1 MDEFNFLETFE
12 LLYSQNANNAP
23 GLEQEEIQIF
33 LDQAQIKVW
42 EMFVTAF
49 DGNEKARLVLDKL
62 INKSNSIL
70 IDNMTLQQ
78 YLISSS
84 RVVSDVNDK
93 VNVFPIDPYE
103 PVKDKNIVYETV
115 TVVFT
120 PVSGKEIKRVIN
132 VIPVNFDYKYQFLKL
147 NPFRIPDTRFAYR
160 CKDELFV
167 NNSYEKLTK
176 DTSSNIK
183 IIYEWSFVDLPSSI
197 DLENNTCDLD
207 KTVWYNIVETAVTIA
222 QQTMLTRQTNN

>member
-1 MDEFNFLETFE
+1 MDKFNFLETFE

-33 LDQAQIKVW
+33 LDQAQMKVW

-62 INKSNSIL
+62 INKDNKVLINS
-70 IDNMTLQQ
+70 MTFKE
-78 YLISSS
+78 YLNSPS
-84 RVVSDVNDK
+84 RIVSDVNDK

-103 PVKDKNIVYETV
+103 PVKDKNIVYETI
-115 TVVFT
+115 TIVFK
-120 PVSGKEIKRVIN
+120 PKEEKEIKRVIN

-167 NNSYEKLTK
+167 NNFYEKLTK
-176 DTSSNIK
+176 DMSSIIK
-183 IIYEWSFVDLPSSI
+183 IVYKWSFVDLPSSI
-197 DLENNTCDLD
+197 DLGNNTCDLD